1 MHDQFTY
8 FHFMLL
14 HIFGIVSSDAV
25 FVRFF
30 VNGLQQLETYLWTLG
45 DFVLMTLANDNE
57 NANHINIL
65 GY

>member
-1 MHDQFTY
+1 
-8 FHFMLL
+8 MLL